1 MCNSMYI
8 SVLILL
14 FLHWSHIS
22 PQEMLTRK
30 RPGYFSG
37 CCSESK
43 WGGARKRFKWD
54 LFAEMM
60 PAMATRC
67 DEVPSWLKQRMGLV
81 NAKFKGPCE
90 EAIPEEVLKIAD
102 AILMDECARGLEMDT
117 KSVTTLMHSLIDMY
131 NEEADQFNKESEA
144 KHLERLSE
152 LEANGVLSKDELE
165 AVANRPPPQ
174 APVIAKD
181 EWTDKKMEHLVLRFC
196 KSWGYARYKQDR
208 PSKHLSREH
217 PSMKR
222 LASYIQSLKETKKID
237 SRLMFNWDQVW
248 TCFLQNTSKAVLVKI
263 CRNMK

>member
-1 MCNSMYI
+1 
-8 SVLILL
+8 
-14 FLHWSHIS
+14 
-22 PQEMLTRK
+22 
-30 RPGYFSG
+30 
-37 CCSESK
+37 
-43 WGGARKRFKWD
+43 
-54 LFAEMM
+54 
-60 PAMATRC
+60 
-67 DEVPSWLKQRMGLV
+67 
-81 NAKFKGPCE
+81 
-90 EAIPEEVLKIAD
+90 
-102 AILMDECARGLEMDT
+102 MDT

-131 NEEADQFNKESEA
+131 NEEAEQFNKESEA

-152 LEANGVLSKDELE
+152 LDANGVLSKDELE

-248 TCFLQNTSKAVLVKI
+248 TCFLQNTSKAVLVNI
-263 CRNMK
+263 CRSMK